1 MNSELKGPKTRGRAG
16 KFVLAALGVS
26 ALLSGFAASP
36 ALADHWD
43 RHYHRGWERHERYYH
58 GQPYIYYAEP
68 GYYGAPPGYYAPP
81 VYYAPPPPP
90 PVYYGAPSLNVVIP
104 IR

>member
-1 MNSELKGPKTRGRAG
+1 MSSELKRPKTRSRAG
-16 KFVLAALGVS
+16 KLLLAALGAS

-58 GQPYIYYAEP
+58 GQPYIYYVEP
-68 GYYGAPPGYYAPP
+68 GYYGPPPGYYAPP